1 MFGGG
6 CPSVQLRSESRLIGG
21 IELLDHLLAISAYIS
36 TYTFQPMSCEY
47 IMNGRHGGKTPCE
60 NPPLKFQDP
69 GRDHLV
75 IGHLF
80 INVDLIL
87 PVEITQVGLISNR
100 SRDASL
106 ECWSEEAL
114 SSLSNEAEVSLDL

>member
-1 MFGGG
+1 
-6 CPSVQLRSESRLIGG
+6 
-21 IELLDHLLAISAYIS
+21 
-36 TYTFQPMSCEY
+36 
-47 IMNGRHGGKTPCE
+47 MNGRHGGKTPCE

-80 INVDLIL
+80 INVDLIPPL
-87 PVEITQVGLISNR
+87 EITPVGLISNR